1 MARWPA
7 GWNGGAMQTM
17 TLEKP
22 APRRRR
28 VRVTE
33 SAVFVAGTGIAVVHA
48 LDDAFFHRQ
57 PGVGLGQ
64 HALAALI
71 AVALAAAAVFAFP
84 RVRPSLRAPIA
95 FALGGL
101 AAVNGAMHLQH
112 IRVDG
117 PANSDVTGVLAL
129 AAGLVLAGL
138 AVAILWRARR
148 PGTRRVWLQRGGAA
162 VLTFLVVTLVL
173 GPTALGIIEVH
184 KWREPIGAKPGP
196 DYREVAFE
204 SSDGL
209 RLTGWYRP
217 TTNGATVLLVHGGGG
232 DRQGPVRHARMLVRH
247 GYGVLLYDSRGRG
260 HSEGS
265 PNNFGWDWRKDV
277 AGALSF
283 LKAQPEVDSDR
294 IGGLGLS
301 TGADVLVETG
311 PDRPDLRAI
320 VADGAA
326 AETWEDWHR
335 LRGNDLGMIPG
346 AFMFGAIGVLSG
358 DPPSPALEDRV
369 RETRQP
375 VLLVSAGTAEEYE
388 FNVMYDRA
396 GGENVE
402 HWNLPDATHTAAIRQ
417 EAAPYEARV
426 TAFFDRELR

>member
-1 MARWPA
+1 
-7 GWNGGAMQTM
+7 MQTI

-22 APRRRR
+22 APRGRR

-33 SAVFVAGTGIAVVHA
+33 AAVFLAGTGIAVLHA
-48 LDDAFFHRQ
+48 LDDAFLHRQ

-71 AVALAAAAVFAFP
+71 AVALAAAAVVAFP
-84 RVRPSLRAPIA
+84 RVRPSLRALIA
-95 FALGGL
+95 FAFGGL
-101 AAVNGAMHLQH
+101 AAVNGAMHVQH
-112 IRVDG
+112 VNVDG
-117 PANSDVTGVLAL
+117 PAHSDITGVLAF

-138 AVAILWRARR
+138 AVAILWRGRR
-148 PGTRRVWLQRGGAA
+148 PGSRRVWLQRGGGG
-162 VLTFLVVTLVL
+162 VLTLFAVMLVL

-184 KWREPIGAKPGP
+184 KWRKPIGAKPGP
-196 DYREVAFE
+196 DYREVAFD

-217 TTNGATVLLVHGGGG
+217 TANGATVLLVHGGGS
-232 DRQGPVRHARMLVRH
+232 DRQGSVRHARMLVRH
-247 GYGVLLYDSRGRG
+247 GYGVLLYDARGRG

-265 PNNFGWDWRKDV
+265 PNNYGWDWRKDV
-277 AGALSF
+277 AGALGF
-283 LKAQPEVDSDR
+283 LKRQPEVDPER

-358 DPPSPALEDRV
+358 DPPSPTLEDRV
-369 RETRQP
+369 HKTRQP
-375 VLLVSAGTAEEYE
+375 LLLVSAGTAEEYE

-396 GGENVE
+396 GGPNVE
-402 HWNLPDATHTAAIRQ
+402 HWNLADATHTAGIRQ
-417 EAAPYEARV
+417 APAPYEARI
-426 TAFFDRELR
+426 TAFFDRALR